1 MADREIVKEYE
12 GDGLT
17 VIWKPKKCIH
27 SEVCVKTLPSVYKP
41 EEKPW
46 ILPAKASVEAL
57 TDQIDRC
64 PSGALSYRITGQNN
78 NSKNKKDSMSQK
90 VEVTPNGPL
99 MVHGEIEIKMVD
111 GSTETKKRA
120 TAFCRCGASDNKPF
134 CDGSHR
140 KVEFEDS

>member
-1 MADREIVKEYE
+1 MGEKEIVKEYE
-12 GDGLT
+12 RPGLA
-17 VIWKPKKCIH
+17 VIWKPRKCIH
-27 SEVCVKTLPSVYKP
+27 SGVCVKTLPSVYKP

-46 ILPAKASVEAL
+46 VNPENASVEAL
-57 TDQIDRC
+57 VKQIDRC
-64 PSGALSYRITGQNN
+64 PSGALSYRLTKEN
-78 NSKNKKDSMSQK
+78 KELENKKDTMSQK

-140 KVEFEDS
+140 NADFKDA

>member
-1 MADREIVKEYE
+1 MADREIIKEYDRE
-12 GDGLT
+12 GIT
-17 VIWKPKKCIH
+17 VVWKPKKCIH
-27 SEVCVKTLPSVYKP
+27 SGVCVKTLPSVYKP
-41 EEKPW
+41 SEKPW
-46 ILPAKASVEAL
+46 IIPENASVEDL
-57 TDQIDRC
+57 VGQIDRC
-64 PSGALSYRITGQNN
+64 PSGALSYKLSKQITKTKT
-78 NSKNKKDSMSQK
+78 KNMSQK

-140 KVEFEDS
+140 DADFKDA

>member
-1 MADREIVKEYE
+1 MGEKEIVKEYE
-12 GDGLT
+12 RPGLA

-27 SEVCVKTLPSVYKP
+27 SAVCVKTLPSVYKP
-41 EEKPW
+41 DEKPW
-46 ILPAKASVEAL
+46 VNPENASVEAL
-57 TDQIDRC
+57 VKQIDRC
-64 PSGALSYRITGQNN
+64 PSGALSYRLTKEN
-78 NSKNKKDSMSQK
+78 KELETKKDTMSQK

-111 GSTETKKRA
+111 GSTETKNRA

-140 KVEFEDS
+140 KADFKDA

>member
-1 MADREIVKEYE
+1 MADREIIKEYDRE
-12 GDGLT
+12 GIT
-17 VIWKPKKCIH
+17 VIWRPKKCIH
-27 SEVCVKTLPSVYKP
+27 SGVCVKTLPSVYKP
-41 EEKPW
+41 NEKPW
-46 ILPAKASVEAL
+46 IIPENASVEELAG
-57 TDQIDRC
+57 QIDRC
-64 PSGALSYRITGQNN
+64 PSGALSYKLSEQITKTKT
-78 NSKNKKDSMSQK
+78 KNMSQK

-140 KVEFEDS
+140 DADFKDA